1 LEEMIL
7 SAFSQPPLAINRIC
21 FLCVALFAPLSLFAA
36 TDDVPKSFAFT
47 RYQPMM
53 DRSPFA
59 VATAVVEPS
68 APSFAKDLFVAN
80 AAKSPDGDMV
90 TIASNSDKNFKKY
103 LNTKATVDGFSISNI
118 EWSEKV
124 GATKVT
130 VVKDGQSATLTFNQ
144 ALLTQAIGAQGQG
157 QMPPKDAALAGAAPP
172 GPGAPGAP
180 PTSFPKPMPVPSLPM
195 QAAPMPPALQTPPP
209 RVRGVIPRSPG
220 SAPSTNQ
227 KTEQPGS

>member
-1 LEEMIL
+1 M
-7 SAFSQPPLAINRIC
+7 SSFSQPPLAINRSW
-21 FLCVALFAPLSLFAA
+21 FLWMILVAPLVQFAA
-36 TDDVPKSFAFT
+36 ADDVPKSFAFT

-59 VATAVVEPS
+59 VATAVVEAS
-68 APSFAKDLFVAN
+68 APNFAKDLFVAN
-80 AAKSPDGDMV
+80 AARSPDGDMV
-90 TIASNSDKNFKKY
+90 TIASNVDKNFKKY
-103 LNTKATVDGFSISNI
+103 LTTKTTVDGFSISNI

-130 VVKDGQSATLTFNQ
+130 VAKDGQSATLSFNQ

-157 QMPPKDAALAGAAPP
+157 QPPPKDAALAGAAV
-172 GPGAPGAP
+172 PGAGAP

-195 QAAPMPPALQTPPP
+195 QAAPMPGVPMPAPSLQTPPP

-220 SAPSTNQ
+220 SAPATNL
-227 KTEQPGS
+227 KTEQPNS